1 MQHYRIGTKLI
12 WADITIFFRILMKLA
27 SGKNLSWR
35 ERQQLTRTTTDIF
48 RLIAFVVFI
57 IVPFM
62 ELLLLVFLKLF
73 PNMLPSTFQDKM
85 KEQVLFSTTYISC
98 FVSINNLCDASFWD
112 GVDGFWPLGTAGS
125 VAP

>member
-1 MQHYRIGTKLI
+1 MQHYQIGTKLL
-12 WADITIFFRILMKLA
+12 WDDTTISFRLLLKLA
-27 SGKNLSWR
+27 SGKNLSRR
-35 ERQQLTRTTTDIF
+35 ERQQLTRPTTNIF
-48 RLIAFVVFI
+48 RLVPFVVFI

-62 ELLLLVFLKLF
+62 KLLLPVFLKLF

-98 FVSINNLCDASFWD
+98 FVSINNLCDASLWD
-112 GVDGFWPLGTAGS
+112 GVDGLWPLGTAGS